1 MSDPDGRPA
10 HAGGNPAQDPRFRT
24 RFPRDERRDVLRR
37 HVDRKIRMRMRI
49 YAVIFVVLLVV
60 VAIELFLAA
69 PPAVLPALAA
79 LAGGIAVGLVAS
91 RMFRLEWDR
100 AARTVVGKLDVLG
113 IIILVA
119 YIVFSIF
126 RSRIVALWVPAD
138 IVKLCSLAVV
148 DGLMLGQVVG
158 TVGGLKGLYRR
169 IVAGAG

>member
-1 MSDPDGRPA
+1 
-10 HAGGNPAQDPRFRT
+10 
-24 RFPRDERRDVLRR
+24 
-37 HVDRKIRMRMRI
+37 MRI
-49 YAVIFVVLLVV
+49 YAVIFLVLLVV
-60 VAIELFLAA
+60 VAVELFLAA
-69 PPAVLPALAA
+69 PQAVLPALAA

-113 IIILVA
+113 IIILAA

-148 DGLMLGQVVG
+148 DGLMLGQVIG

-169 IVAGAG
+169 IVAQAD